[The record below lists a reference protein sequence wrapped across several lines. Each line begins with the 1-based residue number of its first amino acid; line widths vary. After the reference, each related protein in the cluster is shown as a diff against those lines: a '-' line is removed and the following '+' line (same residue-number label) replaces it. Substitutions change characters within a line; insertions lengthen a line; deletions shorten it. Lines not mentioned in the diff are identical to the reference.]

1 MATSLAMAADARDPR
16 LSKEARETQIEQ
28 SILHADYGHDP
39 NVSFEE
45 YLYYANWT
53 RNYEKTLSTKGRG
66 MSSLFSVLSGRKQ
79 QVTVS
84 GAPEAV
90 TAPPA
95 QAQTHGD
102 NKKPEEAPPDTFG
115 IISDYEWHHA
125 SRAAR
130 TATWG
135 AVFYLITTDILGP
148 FSVPWAFS
156 QLGYGPG
163 IALYFVFAALAGFSG
178 VLLWWQFLGLDS
190 DKYPVKNY
198 GDLGFRIYGNWFRY
212 IINIL
217 QSGQFFL
224 GVTLLIVTN
233 GQSLSQLSQ
242 GPNGSKALCFTACL
256 VVFTVAGFI
265 VGQIRTMQKF
275 GYIANLS
282 VWLNVFVILMT
293 MGIVANSPP
302 NYEAVYASYQ
312 IPQGPVKTSAGAPS
326 DLTFI
331 DNINGLMQAVYSYGG
346 ATMFCE
352 LMAEM
357 RRPWDFWKGL
367 IVADTFIFTCYIAF
381 GLAVYSAQGQFAYNP
396 AYQGITPYA
405 WQTVGNVLALAT
417 GLVAACLY
425 GNIGIKVLYANVG
438 LSNSFVRLPALE
450 SRAGTRLFRA
460 ALVPVY
466 WTAAFALAAAVPQV
480 SFLAAFVGAAMVL
493 QFSYTFPPLLA
504 VGFNCLTDDAPG
516 EEGFDPATAGR
527 VLRGR
532 EGGERGWRRWARAY
546 RRRWLVNSVYLVYA
560 AGAAATA
567 VLGVYAS
574 GVSMMRQYA
583 GADIRPFSCGSPTG

>member
-1 MATSLAMAADARDPR
+1 MATSLATAADARDPR
-16 LSKEARETQIEQ
+16 ISKEARETQIEQ

-66 MSSLFSVLSGRKQ
+66 MSSLFSVLSGKKQ

-84 GAPEAV
+84 GPREPV

-95 QAQTHGD
+95 QAQTHHD
-102 NKKPEEAPPDTFG
+102 REKPEEAPPDTFG

-163 IALYFVFAALAGFSG
+163 IALYFVFAAMAGFSG

-212 IINIL
+212 IINVL

-224 GVTLLIVTN
+224 GVTLLIVQN

-293 MGIVANSPP
+293 MGIVANSSP

-312 IPQGPVKTSAGAPS
+312 IPRGPVKTSAGAPS
-326 DLTFI
+326 DLTFV

-357 RRPWDFWKGL
+357 RRPWDFWKAL
-367 IVADTFIFTCYIAF
+367 IVADAFIFLCYIVF
-381 GLAVYSAQGQFAYNP
+381 GLVVYSSQGQFAYNP

-405 WQTVGNVLALAT
+405 WQTVGNVLGLAT
-417 GLVAACLY
+417 GLIAACLY

-438 LSNSFVRLPALE
+438 RSSVLGFPALE
-450 SRAGTRLFRA
+450 SRAGKRLFHA
-460 ALVPVY
+460 ALVPMY
-466 WTAAFALAAAVPQV
+466 WALAFIVAAAVPQI
-480 SFLAAFVGAAMVL
+480 SYLSAFVGAAMIL

-504 VGFNCLTDDAPG
+504 VGFNCARDAVGP
-516 EEGFDPATAGR
+516 EEGFDPATGR
-527 VLRGR
+527 VVRGAD
-532 EGGERGWRRWARAY
+532 GERGWRRWARAY
-546 RRRWLVNSVYLVYA
+546 RKRWLVNSLYVVYA
-560 AGAAATA
+560 GGAAATA

-574 GVSMMRQYA
+574 VVSMRRQYA
-583 GADIRPFSCGSPTG
+583 GADIEPFSCDSPTG

>member
-1 MATSLAMAADARDPR
+1 MATSLATVADARDPR
-16 LSKEARETQIEQ
+16 LSKEARETTQQPTDVQIEQ

-53 RNYEKTLSTKGRG
+53 RDYEKTLSTKGRG
-66 MSSLFSVLSGRKQ
+66 MSSLLSVLSGKKQ
-79 QVTVS
+79 EVVTLNAQ
-84 GAPEAV
+84 APV
-90 TAPPA
+90 TAPA
-95 QAQTHGD
+95 VQAQTEKD
-102 NKKPEEAPPDTFG
+102 SKESAAAPPDTFG

-148 FSVPWAFS
+148 FSVPWAFT

-163 IALYFVFAALAGFSG
+163 ISLYFVFAAMAGFSG

-242 GPNGSKALCFTACL
+242 GPHGSKALCFTACL
-256 VVFTVAGFI
+256 IIFTVAGFI

-282 VWLNVFVILMT
+282 VWMNVFVILMT
-293 MGIVANSPP
+293 MGIVANSSP
-302 NYEAVYASYQ
+302 NYEAVYASFQ
-312 IPQGPVKTSAGAPS
+312 IPKGPIKTSAGAPAG
-326 DLTFI
+326 LTFI

-367 IVADTFIFTCYIAF
+367 IVADTFIFVCYIVF
-381 GLAVYSAQGQFAYNP
+381 GLVVYSEQGQFAYNP
-396 AYQGITPYA
+396 AYQGINPYA
-405 WQTVGNVLALAT
+405 WQTVGNVFAIIT
-417 GLVAACLY
+417 GLIAACLY

-438 LSNSFVRLPALE
+438 RSVFKFPALE
-450 SRAGTRLFRA
+450 SRVGKWIFV

-466 WTAAFALAAAVPQV
+466 WGLAFIIAAAVPQV
-480 SFLAAFVGAAMVL
+480 SYLSAFVGAAMIL
-493 QFSYTFPPLLA
+493 QFSYTFPPILA
-504 VGFNCLTDDAPG
+504 IGFNCLKDAIGPD
-516 EEGFDPATAGR
+516 EGFDPTTGR
-527 VLRGR
+527 VVRHDEGLKRWMRG
-532 EGGERGWRRWARAY
+532 Y
-546 RRRWLVNSVYLVYA
+546 KKQFLVNSFNVVYFL
-560 AGAAATA
+560 GAATTA
-567 VLGVYAS
+567 ILGIYAS
-574 GVSMMRQYA
+574 IYSMHQQYA
-583 GADIRPFSCGSPTG
+583 DANIKPFSCDSPTG